1 MSGSRAP
8 MSSALSLSLS
18 LSLRPSLRCRAPPSS
33 SSAPCSWSL
42 TLHPPSSRGRRR
54 ARGPRGEAG
63 GQGPG
68 GGRGARGP
76 GGHGG
81 GRRRWDW
88 RLEEDGESEA
98 HVDRVVVAGGWRRT
112 AWCCTIARLGGHQPC
127 ICSFRAPSCS
137 VLLAPSTSH
146 GRRPHCVRSNG
157 HKGCISSTA
166 VLINGGGNSHKGMMF
181 QCFLP

>member
-8 MSSALSLSLS
+8 MSSARALSLSLPAA
-18 LSLRPSLRCRAPPSS
+18 LSPLPR
-33 SSAPCSWSL
+33 SAVVVLGALLLVADAAS
-42 TLHPPSSRGRRR
+42 PSSRGRRR

-157 HKGCISSTA
+157 HKGIHWF
-166 VLINGGGNSHKGMMF
+166 LFF
-181 QCFLP
+181 QFCLHLFTNCALHIY